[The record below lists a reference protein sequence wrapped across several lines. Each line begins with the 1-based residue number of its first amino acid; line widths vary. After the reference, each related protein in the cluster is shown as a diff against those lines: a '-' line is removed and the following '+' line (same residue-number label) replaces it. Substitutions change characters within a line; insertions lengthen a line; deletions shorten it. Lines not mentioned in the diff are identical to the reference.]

1 MCPAQPPN
9 IQSSHPRTQECM
21 TICIQGE
28 TKTFKRSIG
37 APWKWM
43 CPMKMDVPHVNGWA
57 PWMWMDGFRLFLFL
71 GTLDRC
77 WIRFPSRWAPQAQS
91 EAWKIYPWKQPGV
104 VLPRYT
110 SAEGS
115 PRLVRTFFSTGVAQ
129 GQMSKKWAPSC
140 ARLGAATHAS
150 NSVSFL
156 PPHPPVISFESGEQN
171 THHPKNVASIYSEFS
186 IDCSVYRIHPFFKL
200 EKQII
205 F

>member
-1 MCPAQPPN
+1 MKMDVPHENGC
-9 IQSSHPRTQECM
+9 
-21 TICIQGE
+21 
-28 TKTFKRSIG
+28 

-57 PWMWMDGFRLFLFL
+57 HECEWMDFAFFLFL

-171 THHPKNVASIYSEFS
+171 THHPKKCCFNLFRVQHWLLCIQDTSFLQVGKANNI
-186 IDCSVYRIHPFFKL
+186 L
-200 EKQII
+200 ENNFNCAII
-205 F
+205 LQGFQNYWI